1 MVNISQPTKSNSEFS
16 ARLLSTFLGTISIYV
31 TYLLGSLIFNKKT
44 GILAALLLAISPIHI
59 YYSQETR
66 AYSLFF
72 LLTLLSMYFYV
83 KLKNDFSNKS
93 AAGYITVTVLL
104 LYSHL
109 YSLIIVLAQNVD
121 KFITHDFRQLKKLQS
136 WILIQV
142 LIIIFYIPW
151 LIALFG
157 IIAMKSYSWIPR
169 PNLLI
174 LFPLSYKFIAGEVFS
189 FYGLCLI
196 LVFFYVGFRYPF
208 KSVKKESFLLASWLL
223 IPIVIPLIYSL
234 MFTPVFIIKYSIVA
248 SFSLLLI
255 VAYSLFNMN
264 TFKRAGLLILIVL
277 FSCLSLSVQQNTTTK
292 DSWREISDFIRLNMQ
307 EDDKIILINSYEVI
321 PFSYYFKPICFNSQ
335 NIYECSNIEGI
346 YQFNSMEQVSKVNSE
361 RIWLILSKDQYIWNM
376 QDILNVIYHK
386 YKVIKSREYLVNQNS
401 AFFNNLYQYLDEK
414 NLVRGKYNKVRVR
427 YLIKKS

>member
-1 MVNISQPTKSNSEFS
+1 MQIIGNSEFS
-16 ARLLSTFLGTISIYV
+16 TRLLSAFLGTIAIYV

-44 GILAALLLAISPIHI
+44 GIVAALLLAISPIHI

-66 AYSLFF
+66 TYSLFF

-83 KLKNDFSNKS
+83 KMKNGCSKKYV
-93 AAGYITVTVLL
+93 AGYITVSVLL

-109 YSLIIVLAQNVD
+109 YSLFIVIAQNID
-121 KFITHDFRQLKKLQS
+121 KFITHDFKQLKKLQS

-142 LIIIFYIPW
+142 IIIIFYIPW
-151 LIALFG
+151 LIALYE

-174 LFPLSYKFIAGEVFS
+174 LFPLPYKFIAGEVFS
-189 FYGLCLI
+189 FYGLLLI
-196 LVFFYVGFRYPF
+196 LIFFYVGFKYPF
-208 KSVKKESFLLASWLL
+208 KSVKKESFLLISWLL
-223 IPIVIPLIYSL
+223 IPVVTPLIYSL

-264 TFKRAGLLILIVL
+264 TLKKTGFLILIVL
-277 FSCLSLSVQQNTTTK
+277 FSCLALYVQQSTTTK
-292 DSWREISDFIRLNMQ
+292 DSWREISDFIRSNMQ
-307 EDDKIILINSYEVI
+307 DDDKIILINSYEVI
-321 PFSYYFKPICFNSQ
+321 PFAYYFKPVCFKSP

-346 YQFNSMEQVSKVNSE
+346 YQYNTVEQASKINAE
-361 RIWLILSKDQYIWNM
+361 RIWLILSKDQYIENI
-376 QDILNVIYHK
+376 QDILNVIYSR
-386 YKVIKSREYLVNQNS
+386 YNIIKSREYLVNQNS
-401 AFFNNLYQYLDEK
+401 AFFNKFHKYLVEN

-427 YLIKKS
+427 HLMRKS